1 MSQPIQTVLFVFV
14 GFAVVTSPAT
24 TKFIHGL
31 VPVAVIFT
39 LLIGALRV
47 LWYLTRF

>member
-1 MSQPIQTVLFVFV
+1 MSKTIQTILFVFV

-24 TKFIHGL
+24 TKFINGL
-31 VPVAVIFT
+31 IPVAVIFT
-39 LLIGALRV
+39 VLIGALRV

>member
-1 MSQPIQTVLFVFV
+1 MSRSIQTILFVFV

-39 LLIGALRV
+39 VLVAALRV
-47 LWYLTRF
+47 LWYLTRP